1 MFGIDFIND
10 SYQLAKK
17 LCPKK
22 QLSSHR
28 TVELFLP
35 LVLILLCKNVSGSM
49 FIQGTAMELSYQESW
64 FVSLKKKYRE
74 YKSQKAFAKKPS
86 ALTIRSFPAYIL
98 EYRRG

>member
-1 MFGIDFIND
+1 
-10 SYQLAKK
+10 
-17 LCPKK
+17 
-22 QLSSHR
+22 
-28 TVELFLP
+28 
-35 LVLILLCKNVSGSM
+35 M